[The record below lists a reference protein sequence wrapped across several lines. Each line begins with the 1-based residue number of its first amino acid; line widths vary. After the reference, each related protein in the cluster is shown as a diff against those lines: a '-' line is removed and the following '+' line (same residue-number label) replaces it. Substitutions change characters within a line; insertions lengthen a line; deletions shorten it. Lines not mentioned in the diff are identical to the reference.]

1 MGGGVWECPA
11 VHRWLSVGSLS
22 RLWGPCAPLLFHR
35 PSLKCLGDDREIV
48 GVCQR
53 MTSTCQE
60 SACSGRRLL
69 EKETRKDGW
78 IRHSH
83 LSVNIHDVI
92 FSLKGRLCLR
102 ASTIAATVV
111 SVWRGI
117 TGFFFL
123 FVLGSCS
130 DLMRKSRCF
139 VHVCHSSS
147 GEVIRFQSKTGGG
160 GGGSDTERRHVF
172 LDSAS
177 FSQMQQVL
185 LFLPMWKRRIGTQ
198 PVSAPLP
205 SSSDR

>member
-1 MGGGVWECPA
+1 MDETLPRLIYLDICSTAKVLMSSRYQNPRLAASARSAIAELTGLQTAIGAEVGGGVWECPA
-11 VHRWLSVGSLS
+11 VHRWLSVGSPS

-117 TGFFFL
+117 TGFFF
-123 FVLGSCS
+123 V
-130 DLMRKSRCF
+130 CF
-139 VHVCHSSS
+139 
-147 GEVIRFQSKTGGG
+147 G
-160 GGGSDTERRHVF
+160 
-172 LDSAS
+172 
-177 FSQMQQVL
+177 L
-185 LFLPMWKRRIGTQ
+185 LFWSHEKITMLRTCL
-198 PVSAPLP
+198 S
-205 SSSDR
+205 